1 MAKKKIDIRSEFST
15 DIFNLFVFIALGP
28 VDFATR
34 IPIYLL
40 SITLAVLI
48 TVLWAIPMF
57 FIGSL
62 LATTIKFISLVS
74 KLIKSLIYGNKEN
87 K

>member
-40 SITLAVLI
+40 SVTLAVAV
-48 TVLWAIPMF
+48 TVLWAIPIF

-62 LATTIKFISLVS
+62 LATIIKFISLLI
-74 KLIKSLIYGNKEN
+74 KLIKSLIYK
-87 K
+87 

>member
-34 IPIYLL
+34 IPIYIL
-40 SITLAVLI
+40 SVTLVLAITI
-48 TVLWAIPMF
+48 FWAIPMF
-57 FIGSL
+57 FIGSV
-62 LATTIKFISLVS
+62 LATTIKFISLVT
-74 KLIKSLIYGNKEN
+74 KLIKSIIYGN
-87 K
+87 

>member
-28 VDFATR
+28 VDFATK
-34 IPIYLL
+34 IPLYIL
-40 SITLAVLI
+40 SVTLVIIITI
-48 TVLWAIPMF
+48 LWAIPMF

-62 LATTIKFISLVS
+62 LATTIKFISLLI
-74 KLIKSLIYGNKEN
+74 KLIKSLIYGN
-87 K
+87 

>member
-40 SITLAVLI
+40 SVTLAVAV
-48 TVLWAIPMF
+48 TVLWAIPIF

-62 LATTIKFISLVS
+62 LATIIKFISLLI
-74 KLIKSLIYGNKEN
+74 KLIKTLIYK
-87 K
+87 

>member
-28 VDFATR
+28 VDFATK

-40 SITLAVLI
+40 SVTLAVAVTI
-48 TVLWAIPMF
+48 LWAIPIF

-62 LATTIKFISLVS
+62 LATIIKFISLVT
-74 KLIKSLIYGNKEN
+74 KLIKSLIYGN
-87 K
+87 